1 VTSGTDVLYGALL
14 PHASHIP
21 DNQAQHHFFQQLQ

>member
-21 DNQAQHHFFQQLQ
+21 DNQAQHHFF